1 MRVLYSHKRSIAI
14 FSIVCI
20 IFSIMIVSISAHAF
34 YFNNNT
40 ETTQEE
46 YSIPEKTNA
55 NIDDVYK
62 QAALVAT
69 INPETIQEIKPQD
82 NEEVID
88 TNNET
93 EDSNEVIEKPSEVI
107 HTVAAGESWWS
118 ISNKYYG
125 NGKYYKALAA
135 YNDKNYNKD
144 LYSGDDLTIPDINNS
159 EFQNYYTNESLI
171 NGTLNAS
178 LIMYSGPKTAYKYGT
193 RTNPAVDITIPS
205 SGSSMKNYT
214 GEVDTS
220 NYESL
225 GTYKITGYT
234 PGCVHCC
241 GNDEGIG
248 AAGVEVI
255 CGYSVAAP
263 KNIPLGTTLYIEG
276 YGYYVVEDRGAFGNG
291 VIDIACPSH
300 DACGPITS
308 TGINV
313 YIVPN
318 N

>member
-14 FSIVCI
+14 FSVVCI
-20 IFSIMIVSISAHAF
+20 IFSIMIVTMSAHAM
-34 YFNNNT
+34 YFSDNT
-40 ETTQEE
+40 EIEQED
-46 YSIPEKTNA
+46 YTAPNKTNVD
-55 NIDDVYK
+55 IDDVYK

-69 INPETIQEIKPQD
+69 VNPEEIPEIKIQVKEESID
-82 NEEVID
+82 NSVNEEV
-88 TNNET
+88 
-93 EDSNEVIEKPSEVI
+93 SNEITEEPSELT
-107 HTVAAGESWWS
+107 HTVVAGESWWS
-118 ISNKYYG
+118 ISDKYYS

-135 YNDKNYNKD
+135 YNGKNYNKD
-144 LYSGDDLTIPDINNS
+144 LNVGSILTIPNIDNS
-159 EFQNYYTNESLI
+159 EFQNYYTNESLVG
-171 NGTLNAS
+171 GTLSSS
-178 LIMYSGPKTAYKYGT
+178 LIMYSGPKTTYKYGT
-193 RTNPAVDITIPS
+193 RVNPAVDITIPS
-205 SGSSMKNYT
+205 SSSSMKNYT

-248 AAGVEVI
+248 TAGVEII

-263 KNIPLGTTLYIEG
+263 KGIPLGTTLYIEG

-300 DACGPITS
+300 DACGPVTA